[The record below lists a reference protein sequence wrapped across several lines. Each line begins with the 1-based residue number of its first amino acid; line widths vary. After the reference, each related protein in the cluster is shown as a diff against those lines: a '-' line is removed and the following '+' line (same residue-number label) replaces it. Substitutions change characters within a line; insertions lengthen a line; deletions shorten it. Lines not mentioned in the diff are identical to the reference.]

1 MKARFIV
8 SSKVIILISVMGFIS
23 SCRKEK
29 AEPETGDFSLSLQE
43 MTTLKQYAGH
53 ETVVRF
59 SITVNGS
66 KNPEMTVTTSGPG
79 TAKLDYSFASAAGF
93 LNMSLDKNAQTDL
106 TTYITLSGYGKQKK
120 YTVVLSPYYFKGEI
134 KPVYI
139 DGEVS
144 SRATVDYS
152 INTNL
157 DRYEVKLDIVD
168 KNYFALEGEE
178 IVALRSNVSGE
189 ERTTQIILKESTG
202 TFAAICGVV
211 MQKSLPTLPP
221 EEIVHFEDQNF
232 KTAMVEVAD
241 TNLDGEV
248 SLDEAL
254 QITEI
259 NVAGKSIKNLTGIEA
274 FKNVW
279 KLDAQNND
287 IVDATVIKELHALY
301 WLDLKGNKRLVTFD
315 VTGCTLYFEHCE
327 FEVTD
332 QLVYYTTR
340 QQIQVTNASDLMS
353 EHSRHV
359 LDPRET
365 TDWSNQDEIVLL
377 KGHTEGKGYPF
388 ILTGVSYLDVDM
400 KDGSFMRLMKDV
412 LEAMVQ
418 YEPLLKEYS
427 QYIDFYAVKHKA
439 VNRNQ
444 YYIDA
449 DDCTVDSPLVVEISD
464 KVNEDQ
470 IALFEKIY
478 KEFDSEPQST
488 NAVLPVFV
496 EINPLGTPSK
506 PWNASYFPDVLTK
519 KGFVNAYYLHTYM
532 DNQNESCFT
541 WTYSQTIEMMC
552 YKWQNGYTSYDKD
565 YLETYV
571 KK

>member
-1 MKARFIV
+1 MKSRFNTFLAAI
-8 SSKVIILISVMGFIS
+8 SIIAVMSTSIS
-23 SCRKEK
+23 CHKENVQ
-29 AEPETGDFSLSLQE
+29 PETGDFSLSLQE
-43 MTTLKQYAGH
+43 TTSLKQYAGH

-79 TAKLDYSFASAAGF
+79 TAKLDYSFASGAGF
-93 LNMSLDKNAQTDL
+93 LNMSLDNNAQTDL
-106 TTYITLSGYGKQKK
+106 TTYITLSGYGKRKK
-120 YTVVLSPYYFKGEI
+120 YTVILSPYYFKGEI

-144 SRATVDYS
+144 SRAAVEYTID
-152 INTNL
+152 TNL

-189 ERTTQIILKESTG
+189 ERTTQVILKESTG
-202 TFAAICGVV
+202 TFAAICGDV

-221 EEIVHFEDQNF
+221 EEIVHFEDNNF

-259 NVAGKSIKNLTGIEA
+259 NVANKSIKNLTGIEA

-279 KLDAQNND
+279 KLDAQDND

-301 WLDLKGNKRLVTFD
+301 WLDLKGNKRLTTFD

-340 QQIQVTNASDLMS
+340 QQIQVTNASDLMC

-377 KGHTEGKGYPF
+377 KRHTEGKGYPF

-400 KDGSFMRLMKDV
+400 QDGSFMRLINDF

-439 VNRNQ
+439 ANRNL

-449 DDCTVDSPLVVEISD
+449 DDCTVDSPLVYEIPERLH
-464 KVNEDQ
+464 KDQ
-470 IALFEKIY
+470 IAVFEKIY
-478 KEFDSEPQST
+478 NEFDSDPQST

-496 EINPLGTPSK
+496 EINPLGTPLR

-519 KGFVNAYYLHTYM
+519 KGFVNIYFLHTYM
-532 DNQNESCFT
+532 DDQNESCFA
-541 WTYSQTIEMMC
+541 WAFSQTMEMMC
-552 YKWQNGYTSYDKD
+552 YTWQTGYTSYDKD
-565 YLETYV
+565 YLDTYV
-571 KK
+571 KN

>member
-1 MKARFIV
+1 MKRIIRFVLTAFMLAAVMSIA
-8 SSKVIILISVMGFIS
+8 IS
-23 SCRKEK
+23 CHKEDLQ
-29 AEPETGDFSLSLQE
+29 PETGDFSLSLQE
-43 MTTLKQYAGH
+43 TTTLKQYAGH

-79 TAKLDYSFASAAGF
+79 TAKLDYSFASEAGF
-93 LNMSLDKNAQTDL
+93 LNMSLDNNAQADL
-106 TTYITLSGYGKQKK
+106 TVHITLSGYGKQKK
-120 YTVVLSPYYFKGEI
+120 YTVILSPYYFKGEI

-144 SRATVDYS
+144 SRAAIEYS
-152 INTNL
+152 IDTNL
-157 DRYEVKLDIVD
+157 ERYEVKLDVVD
-168 KNYFALEGEE
+168 KNYFSLEGEE

-189 ERTTQIILKESTG
+189 ERTTQVILKESTG
-202 TFAAICGVV
+202 TFAAISGDVT
-211 MQKSLPTLPP
+211 QKSLPTLPP
-221 EEIVHFEDQNF
+221 EKIVHFEDNNF

-259 NVAGKSIKNLTGIEA
+259 NITGKSIKNLTGIEA

-301 WLDLKGNKRLVTFD
+301 WLDLKGNKTLATFD

-340 QQIQVTNASDLMS
+340 QQIQVTNASDLMC

-400 KDGSFMRLMKDV
+400 QDGSFMRLMKDI
-412 LEAMVQ
+412 LDAMVQ

-427 QYIDFYAVKHKA
+427 QYVDFYAVKHKA
-439 VNRNQ
+439 VNRNL

-449 DDCTVDSPLVVEISD
+449 DDCTVDNPLVVKISD
-464 KVNEDQ
+464 KINEDQ

-478 KEFDSEPQST
+478 KEFDSNPQST

-496 EINPLGTPSK
+496 EINPLGTPLK
-506 PWNASYFPDVLTK
+506 PWHTSYNTGVISQ
-519 KGFVNAYYLHTYM
+519 KGFINTIYLHTYM
-532 DNQNESCFT
+532 DNEDESCFA
-541 WTYSQTIEMMC
+541 WTYSQTIEMLS
-552 YKWQNGYTSYDKD
+552 YKWQNGSTGYDKD

-571 KK
+571 KN